1 MKITQSYLRK
11 MIKEVIKEQRYQ
23 KPPAY
28 TPQGDGTTRTDGVPV
43 DPGATRM
50 DAVAPAGGVAPAND
64 PGATRMDAPVSSG
77 KSPQRSQVTTGGTVP
92 KQTLINIQKQLSVLS
107 NEINKVLGVKK

>member
-50 DAVAPAGGVAPAND
+50 DAVAPAND
-64 PGATRMDAPVSSG
+64 PGATRMDAPVPSG